1 MSLDCCPPP
10 PTETISLFQGQL
22 KWEVIYLPHG
32 QVQILEFEC
41 VKNLH
46 IFTIITLIPLS
57 RCPRGHNKPRTHY
70 NADTLYRR
78 HILLRTLYPG
88 HILTRTHYTKDTLCI
103 HPME

>member
-10 PTETISLFQGQL
+10 LTETISLFQGQL

-46 IFTIITLIPLS
+46 IFTAKAI
-57 RCPRGHNKPRTHY
+57 
-70 NADTLYRR
+70 
-78 HILLRTLYPG
+78 YPG
-88 HILTRTHYTKDTLCI
+88 RNV
-103 HPME
+103 